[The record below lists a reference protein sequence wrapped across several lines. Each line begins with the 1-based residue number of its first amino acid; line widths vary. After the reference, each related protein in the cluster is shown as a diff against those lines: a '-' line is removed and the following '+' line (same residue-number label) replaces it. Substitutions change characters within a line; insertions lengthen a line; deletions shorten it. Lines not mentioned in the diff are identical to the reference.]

1 MKIKV
6 KLFAGFREGRF
17 KEVDHEYEDGITPG
31 EIIHSVGIDLD
42 DVGVIMVN
50 SRHADPGLCLE
61 EGDVLAIFPVIG
73 GG

>member
-1 MKIKV
+1 MKIKI

-17 KEVDHEYEDGITPG
+17 KEADHKCEDGTTAAEVI
-31 EIIHSVGIDLD
+31 SSLGIDHG

-50 SRHADPGLCLE
+50 SRHAAPGLCLQ